1 MDAVPKSKFQ
11 IFSRDL
17 KNNYKTA
24 DTEKTSHFISQMM
37 AQSRFAEN
45 DENRDTSNFSQDW
58 GDEEIEN
65 DEGGM
70 RTIKEFPLG
79 MGQYEHSKASLNFVE
94 NN

>member
-45 DENRDTSNFSQDW
+45 DENRDTSNFS
-58 GDEEIEN
+58 
-65 DEGGM
+65 
-70 RTIKEFPLG
+70 
-79 MGQYEHSKASLNFVE
+79 
-94 NN
+94 